1 MIDQYVVFGPS
12 IYKITLAHDA
22 RDALLYYL
30 ETGLGVV
37 NVVI

>member
-12 IYKITLAHDA
+12 IYKIALAHDA

-30 ETGLGVV
+30 EIGLGVV